1 MEREWTASK
10 PLTTSVSNT
19 LYLHLYSNALH
30 LLVNV
35 SQRLMFALESGGR
48 VMSYLDETLKKAL
61 LYIKRLFDKLI
72 VSLQH
77 LLSG

>member
-10 PLTTSVSNT
+10 PPTITCVCPNP
-19 LYLHLYSNALH
+19 LYSNALH

-72 VSLQH
+72 VSLQYS
-77 LLSG
+77 LCIS